1 VECTGRCGIDF
12 RQHAG
17 TRRTSRWCRT
27 VGSRLTSWKKP
38 VAAISKCP
46 PHAPGVQCFA
56 SGCQPPPCMV
66 RAWLRLRMPP
76 SGMGA
81 CASWTGGPSQ
91 SAYSTPAGCPPC
103 HTRMTDHVP
112 PGDEPHEG
120 PGALYTPPHRQR
132 HLSTAL
138 GTYYVSTVLSI
149 LRTPVSRSV
158 NTSVLPSIWEPG
170 DTCVCIYT
178 YCFAIVHLGAF
189 CIENAPT
196 LVATKSCPVT
206 TGAHSGCNLFTSGSN

>member
-1 VECTGRCGIDF
+1 VVSDCRVTTHELEEASSSNQQVSAAC
-12 RQHAG
+12 
-17 TRRTSRWCRT
+17 TRRPVLRFRVPATT
-27 VGSRLTSWKKP
+27 VHGAR
-38 VAAISKCP
+38 VAPP
-46 PHAPGVQCFA
+46 PHA
-56 SGCQPPPCMV
+56 
-66 RAWLRLRMPP
+66 P

-170 DTCVCIYT
+170 DACVYMCVC
-178 YCFAIVHLGAF
+178 VVDRVVL
-189 CIENAPT
+189 
-196 LVATKSCPVT
+196 
-206 TGAHSGCNLFTSGSN
+206 